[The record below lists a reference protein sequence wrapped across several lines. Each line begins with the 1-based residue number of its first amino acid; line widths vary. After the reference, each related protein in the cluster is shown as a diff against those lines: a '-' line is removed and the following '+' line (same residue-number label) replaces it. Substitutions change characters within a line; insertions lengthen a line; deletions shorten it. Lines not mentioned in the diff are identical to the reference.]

1 MLRREIAG
9 MLLRGDLRDPRIQP
23 IAAISITA
31 VRVAPDLGSARVFV
45 DALGDAVNVPR
56 VLAGLN
62 AGAGAIRAALGP
74 KLNLKRTP
82 SLRFERDDS
91 VDQGRTIERVLAEIA
106 TETSTTPEPP
116 PTTDADDGEADD
128 GDADDGDDDDDDA
141 DDGDADD
148 GDADDGDADA
158 PATSEP

>member
-1 MLRREIAG
+1 MSTRTNRVEQMLRREIAG

-106 TETSTTPEPP
+106 VESAATAEPAATTA
-116 PTTDADDGEADD
+116 ADDD
-128 GDADDGDDDDDDA
+128 GDADDSDADDSDA
-141 DDGDADD
+141 DDG
-148 GDADDGDADA
+148 DA

>member
-1 MLRREIAG
+1 MSTRTNRVEQMLRREIAG

-106 TETSTTPEPP
+106 VESAATAEPA
-116 PTTDADDGEADD
+116 PTTDADH
-128 GDADDGDDDDDDA
+128 DADGDDADGDDA
-141 DDGDADD
+141 DG
-148 GDADDGDADA
+148 DA